1 VVDDRLMRRAFELA
15 LRWPHTHPNPRVG
28 SVVVDSSGEVI
39 GEGWHRGP
47 GTAHAEADALS
58 RAGESASGATV
69 YVSLEP
75 CSHHGRTPP
84 CADALISA
92 GVTRVVAATV
102 DPDPNVSGRGIQKL
116 RDAGIEVEVG
126 ILEDEAR
133 QIDPAYFHHRET
145 AMPLVTVK
153 WAMTLDGS
161 VAAADG
167 TSQWIT
173 GEKARADAHRL
184 RSTVDAVVVG
194 AGTVREDDP
203 LLDVRLD
210 EFTGPQPRPVVIAG
224 RTPLPDHARIWD
236 RDPIVVS
243 AARRDIPHG
252 QLLEVAGEEYLP
264 DPVATCRALA
274 ELGLLHLLLEGGPS
288 VARAWWD
295 AGVVN
300 DGVVYVGARVGGGTG
315 HSPFAGSFP
324 TITAATD
331 VEFGGMRSVG
341 EDVAISFAKKN

>member
-1 VVDDRLMRRAFELA
+1 MRRAFDLA

-28 SVVVDSSGEVI
+28 SVVVDTAGVVL

-47 GTAHAEADALS
+47 GTPHAEVEALS
-58 RAGESASGATV
+58 NAGDAASGSTV
-69 YVSLEP
+69 YVTLEP
-75 CSHHGRTPP
+75 CSHQGRTPP
-84 CADALISA
+84 CADALINA
-92 GVTRVVAATV
+92 GVARVIAATV
-102 DPDPNVSGRGIQKL
+102 DPDSSVSGKGIEKL
-116 RDAGIEVEVG
+116 RSAGIEVEVG
-126 ILEDEAR
+126 VLEEEAR
-133 QIDPAYFHHRET
+133 QIDPAYFHHRELG
-145 AMPLVTVK
+145 MPLVTIK

-173 GEKARADAHRL
+173 GEDARSDAHRL

-194 AGTVREDDP
+194 AGTIRDDDP

-210 EFTGPQPRPVVIAG
+210 GFEGTQPRPVIIAG

-243 AARRDIPHG
+243 SSQRDLPSG
-252 QLLEVAGEEYLP
+252 DLLEVPGEEYLP

-274 ELGLLHLLLEGGPS
+274 DIGLLHLLLEGGPT

-295 AGVVN
+295 GGVVSN
-300 DGVVYVGARVGGGTG
+300 GLVYVGARLGGGTG
-315 HSPFAGSFP
+315 RSPFGGAFP

-331 VEFGGMRSVG
+331 VEFDGTRSVG
-341 EDVAISFAKKN
+341 EDVVISFEKKN